1 MFISRHPCLEINE
14 SFLLCKKLSDKCEN
28 EYFIGGVRASLFF
41 YASLPNFTTEFYF
54 VKLDNLFFVYNM
66 TVHPCTV
73 YFFRHPC
80 LEINESFLQSK
91 KLSDKCVCK
100 IFIGGICASYFFC
113 CLPYF
118 FYRTKFFVYE
128 IKIAVV

>member
-1 MFISRHPCLEINE
+1 MPP
-14 SFLLCKKLSDKCEN
+14 
-28 EYFIGGVRASLFF
+28 YFF

-91 KLSDKCVCK
+91 KLSDKSVYK
-100 IFIGGICASYFFC
+100 IFIGDVPASLFFLAS
-113 CLPYF
+113 LPNF
-118 FYRTKFFVYE
+118 TTEFYSMTLTESVLEDEGMHVFEWWGGEYHPLE
-128 IKIAVV
+128 ELIAEMDEVKQNNK